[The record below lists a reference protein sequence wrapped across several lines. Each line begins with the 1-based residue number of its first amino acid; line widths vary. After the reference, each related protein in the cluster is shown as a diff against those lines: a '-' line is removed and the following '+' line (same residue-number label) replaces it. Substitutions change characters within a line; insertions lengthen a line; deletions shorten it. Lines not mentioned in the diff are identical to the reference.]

1 MFQWQSRKAALEVP
15 WIIGVFQV
23 NYKRKYTEKLYANKQ
38 MLKEPK
44 DHGLLDLTSYAII
57 T

>member
-1 MFQWQSRKAALEVP
+1 MDLL
-15 WIIGVFQV
+15 GVFQV

-44 DHGLLDLTSYAII
+44 DHGLLGPRRQQKIAHQRDFAMLL
-57 T
+57 